1 VPTVEVSAMVRQ
13 SLDLEEM
20 LSQGL
25 ELEREAMQAY
35 LAAWELA
42 DDDVALRAMLEEH
55 IESEQRDIEEL
66 EMYLGMVQTG
76 AVTSEVNLQI
86 VT

>member
-1 VPTVEVSAMVRQ
+1 
-13 SLDLEEM
+13 
-20 LSQGL
+20 
-25 ELEREAMQAY
+25 
-35 LAAWELA
+35 
-42 DDDVALRAMLEEH
+42 MLEEH

-76 AVTSEVNLQI
+76 AVAPEVNLQI